1 MEEKKTQKERIQWH
15 PGFFAGIQIELEEDA
30 ENPLYDSVMNLIVRT
45 NQDKFEEV
53 RDMCEALE
61 ELMKDKIE
69 EKVKLAAKAAY
80 EQAEKECMERGE
92 EIGKEIGENRVNN
105 LIVLL
110 SKSGRMDDIVKAAQD
125 KAYQNKLFKE
135 FDL

>member
-30 ENPLYDSVMNLIVRT
+30 ENPLYDSVMNLIV
-45 NQDKFEEV
+45 
-53 RDMCEALE
+53 
-61 ELMKDKIE
+61 
-69 EKVKLAAKAAY
+69 
-80 EQAEKECMERGE
+80 
-92 EIGKEIGENRVNN
+92 
-105 LIVLL
+105 LL